1 MTDETLEGVIQAV
14 VYTNE
19 ETGWAVLRVACGDGS
34 LHTAVGHIPGPAP
47 GEAVSALG
55 RWTQHPAHGTQFAV
69 EKAERRLPSDASAIL
84 EYLASGIIQGIGR
97 ATASLLVERF
107 GAETLDI
114 MEREPRRL
122 SEVRGITPK
131 RAESIGALFA
141 RQTAFRRLMERLI
154 RYELSPA
161 YAAELTKR
169 YGTDATDRLSDDPYV
184 LLYEPF
190 SAPFAQVDRFA
201 GALGVGD
208 RDTVRLKAG
217 ILYELYY
224 NLDQGHVYI
233 PRDKLIAAAAG
244 LLETEEEPLEDALQE
259 LFCEDKIVACGSGS
273 VYLTHL
279 YNAERNVAAFI
290 RRRSARS
297 FPLPRDIGGIIG
309 RIEKELHIQYAD
321 SQKNAIVMAAEHSL
335 MVLTGGPGT
344 GKTTA
349 VRGLLRLFDWMGLK
363 VLLAAPTGRAAKR
376 MSELCGREAS
386 TIHRLLEFGYDP
398 ARGVMRFQRD
408 EENPLNA
415 DVLVLDEVSM
425 VDILLMDCVARAVPE
440 DARLVLVGDPDQLPA
455 VGPGTVLEDILGG
468 GGTPAVCLTEI
479 FRQAAES
486 RIVTGAHSVNRGEL
500 PELRNDNQKD
510 LFFLRRRDMQSAVET
525 IKELCATR
533 LPGNL
538 GVEPE
543 QIQVLTPTRRGP
555 CGTVSLNKALQETLN
570 PAAEHKLEKRFGEF
584 LYREG
589 DRVMQVRNNYDLT
602 WRQDGGSF
610 APSQSGPDILGGS
623 RPPQAGMGIFN
634 GEIGVIVEIDLKASL
649 LTVRFDDR
657 LAEYPF
663 DALGELEPAYALT
676 VHKAQ
681 GSEYKAV
688 VLAVMPG
695 PRKLMTRRVL
705 YTAVTRAREW
715 LIMVGQDEIVAG
727 MVQNDKRLRR
737 YSGLRGLLEADG

>member
-1 MTDETLEGVIQAV
+1 LESLIGWSWFTKGCRTTDEILEGVIQAV
-14 VYTNE
+14 VYANE
-19 ETGWAVLRVACGDGS
+19 ETGWAVLRVGCEDGS
-34 LHTAVGHIPGPAP
+34 LHTAVGHIPSPAP
-47 GEAVSALG
+47 GETISARG
-55 RWTQHPAHGTQFAV
+55 RWTQHPAHGTQFTVRSAD
-69 EKAERRLPSDASAIL
+69 RLLPSDASAIL
-84 EYLASGIIQGIGR
+84 EYLASGIIQGVGR
-97 ATASLLVERF
+97 ATARLLVERF
-107 GAETLDI
+107 GNETLDV
-114 MEREPRRL
+114 MEHHPQRL

-141 RQTAFRRLMERLI
+141 RQTALRRLMELMVRH
-154 RYELSPA
+154 ELSPA
-161 YAAELTKR
+161 YAAELAKR
-169 YGTDATDRLSDDPYV
+169 FGPDAAGQLRDDPYV

-190 SAPFAQVDRFA
+190 SAPFSQVDRLA
-201 GALGVGD
+201 GTLDVGD

-217 ILYELYY
+217 LLYELYY
-224 NLDQGHVYI
+224 NLDQGHVYL
-233 PRDKLIAAAAG
+233 PREKLIPAAAE
-244 LLETEEEPLEDALQE
+244 LLEVEEDPLEDALQD
-259 LFCEDKIVACGSGS
+259 LFCEGRVVARGDGP

-279 YNAERNVAAFI
+279 YDAERNVAEFI
-290 RRRSARS
+290 QSRSAQVL
-297 FPLPRDIGGIIG
+297 PPPRDIDGIIG
-309 RIEKELHIQYAD
+309 RIEAELSIRYAD
-321 SQKNAIVMAAEHSL
+321 SQKNAIVMAAERSL

-344 GKTTA
+344 GKTTT

-398 ARGVMRFQRD
+398 AKGTMRFQRD

-415 DVLVLDEVSM
+415 DVVVLDEVSM
-425 VDILLMDCVARAVPE
+425 VDILLMDCVARAIPE

-455 VGPGTVLEDILGG
+455 VGPGTVLEDVLSG
-468 GGTPAVCLTEI
+468 GGTPAVRLTEI

-500 PELRNDNQKD
+500 PALQNDNQKD
-510 LFFLRRRDMQSAVET
+510 LFFLRRRDMLSAVET

-533 LPGNL
+533 LPDKL
-538 GVEPE
+538 GIELE

-555 CGTVSLNKALQETLN
+555 CGTISLNKALQETLN

-589 DRVMQVRNNYDLT
+589 DRVMQVRNNYDLI
-602 WRQDGGSF
+602 WRQDGT
-610 APSQSGPDILGGS
+610 A
-623 RPPQAGMGIFN
+623 QAGMGIFN
-634 GEIGVIVEIDLKASL
+634 GEIGVIAEIDLKGSL
-649 LTVRFDDR
+649 LTVRYDDR

-681 GSEYKAV
+681 GSEYRAV
-688 VLAVMPG
+688 VLAAMPG
-695 PRKLMTRRVL
+695 PQKLMTRRVL
-705 YTAVTRAREW
+705 YTAITRARDW
-715 LIMVGQDEIVAG
+715 LIMVGQDDVVAA

-737 YSGLRGLLEADG
+737 YSGLKGLLETNE